1 MEQEEYDQERT
12 RWLEEEKGYR
22 VIRFTND
29 DVLKN
34 IDAVIEAIRDAV
46 KGPHPAF
53 PACGGGV
60 GSPPVHGG
68 SQRGAKE
75 D

>member
-1 MEQEEYDQERT
+1 MEQEEYDQERI

-46 KGPHPAF
+46 KGPHPAS
-53 PACGGGV
+53 PAYGGGV
-60 GSPPVHGG
+60 GSPPVNGG